1 MSASSQSGFLETL
14 YQNLRTDKLVLP
26 TLPEIA
32 LTVRDVVQDENSSL
46 SDVAKVIH
54 QDAALA
60 ARLIQ
65 IANSP
70 LLKSRTPI
78 ESVDM
83 AVMRMGGT
91 MVKNI
96 VTAMVMEQL
105 FQATHEITDR
115 KLHECWQHASEVSA
129 IAMGIAMQYPHYQGD
144 QAMLAGLVHD
154 IGILPILTMAEDYP
168 DLLADEAQLDD
179 LVYRAHPY
187 IGQAILEQWNFPA
200 SLVNV
205 PREHENL
212 DYESNGDPDYVD
224 LIIVANL
231 QCERNHGRAP
241 ADLESISA
249 FRKLGV
255 GSDFEAVGME
265 LVSAGG

>member
-1 MSASSQSGFLETL
+1 MSAPSQSGFLETL

-32 LTVRDVVQDENSSL
+32 LKVRDVVENEESSL

-70 LLKSRTPI
+70 LLKSRVAI

-83 AVMRMGGT
+83 AVMRMGAT

-105 FQATHEITDR
+105 FQATHEVTDR
-115 KLHECWQHASEVSA
+115 KLHECWKHASEVSSIA
-129 IAMGIAMQYPHYQGD
+129 ISLARRFPHYQVD

-168 DLLADEAQLDD
+168 ELLNDEAQLDD

-187 IGQAILEQWNFPA
+187 IGQAILEHWNFPP

-205 PREHENL
+205 PREHENM

-231 QCERNHGRAP
+231 QCERNRGRAP
-241 ADLESISA
+241 DNLEAISA

-255 GSDFEAVGME
+255 SDGIALDE
-265 LVSAGG
+265 LELMSAGG